1 MKRIYPVKKKLSF
14 KENIQIILPL
24 MYDEF
29 MSYKVRVVNHPRMKH
44 DLHQMRITGKPMRYA
59 MEYAA
64 DAFGADF
71 KLCFD
76 EIKNIIE
83 LIGEIHDADVMIPEM
98 NMHLQEI
105 RYYNRTLT
113 NRKEY
118 LSTKGIRQLISEL
131 RVKRVKMFEEFCAII
146 IKWLNE
152 DFRSRLIASMNAPTY
167 NLTLI
172 KPQRIIK

>member
-14 KENIQIILPL
+14 KENIQTILPL
-24 MYDEF
+24 MYDDF
-29 MSYKVRVVNHPRMKH
+29 MSYKDKVINRPRMKH
-44 DLHQMRITGKPMRYA
+44 DIHQMRITGKPMRYA

-64 DAFGADF
+64 DTFGADF
-71 KLCFD
+71 KLCFN

-98 NMHLQEI
+98 NMHLREI
-105 RYYNRTLT
+105 RYYNRTLA
-113 NRKEY
+113 NRKEH
-118 LSTKGIRQLISEL
+118 LSTRGIRQLIREL
-131 RVKRVKMFEEFCAII
+131 RVKRVKMFEEFCIVI

-172 KPQRIIK
+172 KPQVISK